1 MMIIEFRNT
10 MSLVRAWKVSLL
22 ITGEN
27 LLSFFFF
34 FFWNNTSFVSFYT
47 WEHSLNAMLFDQSR
61 HEVPSFSSVLIE

>member
-10 MSLVRAWKVSLL
+10 MSLVCAWKVSLL

-27 LLSFFFF
+27 LLFFFF
-34 FFWNNTSFVSFYT
+34 FFLNNTSFFSFYT
-47 WEHSLNAMLFDQSR
+47 LDHSLNAMFFDQSR